1 MGKISSFVFLV
12 LVVFSCSQK
21 AEIKGKTD
29 YKGPM
34 LVAHDLDVI
43 YTDSA
48 RIKFTM
54 KTPEQIKHQDQNETF
69 PKGIHIEFYNNKEEK
84 ETSLSSKY
92 AEFKKDK
99 DEWFVKD
106 SVVLNN
112 FNRKRILK
120 SEELYWNP
128 KTQEVWCDT
137 NVRVIIETE
146 DQTLWGKGL
155 KAKDDFSDYEI
166 YTPTGSFDL

>member
-1 MGKISSFVFLV
+1 MNKFIPFLF
-12 LVVFSCSQK
+12 LFIFSCSEKEQQK
-21 AEIKGKTD
+21 GTND
-29 YKGPM
+29 YDGPM
-34 LVAHDLDVI
+34 LVSENLDVV

-54 KTPEQIKHQDQNETF
+54 IAEEQVKYADQNEVF
-69 PKGIHIEFYNNKEEK
+69 PKGIYIEFYDSKEQK
-84 ETSLSSKY
+84 ETSLKSRY
-92 AEFKKDK
+92 AEYNKEEDR
-99 DEWFVKD
+99 WFVKD

-137 NVRVIIETE
+137 TSKVIVET
-146 DQTLWGKGL
+146 DNQILYGKGL

-166 YTPTGSFDL
+166 YTPTGSFDM

>member
-1 MGKISSFVFLV
+1 MNKFIPFLF
-12 LVVFSCSQK
+12 LLIFSCAEKEQQK
-21 AEIKGKTD
+21 GTKD
-29 YKGPM
+29 YDGPM
-34 LVAHDLDVI
+34 LVSENLDVV

-54 KTPEQIKHQDQNETF
+54 TAKEQVKYQDQNEVF
-69 PKGIHIEFYNNKEEK
+69 PKGIYLEFYDNKEQK
-84 ETSLSSKY
+84 ETSLKSRY
-92 AEFKKDK
+92 AEYNKEEDR
-99 DEWFVKD
+99 WFVKD

-137 NVRVIIETE
+137 TSDVIVIDG

-155 KAKDDFSDYEI
+155 KAKDDFSEYEI
-166 YTPTGSFDL
+166 NNPIGIFSL